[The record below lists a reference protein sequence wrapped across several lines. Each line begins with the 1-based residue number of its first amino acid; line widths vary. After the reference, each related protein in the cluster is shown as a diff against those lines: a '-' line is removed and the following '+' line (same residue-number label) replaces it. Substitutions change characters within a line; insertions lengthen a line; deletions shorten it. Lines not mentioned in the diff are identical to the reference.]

1 MIDPSS
7 SVSEPTDAPGS
18 ARGALVSGAP
28 PEEQSALTIAVKRH
42 LALGW
47 FALGLATVLG
57 LALETLHAFKIGAY
71 LDVEN
76 STRRLLFTLAH
87 AHLGALGLVQFAY
100 VTTLRA
106 LGQVP
111 PASSPLF
118 TLALALIPAGFLF
131 AGFGAEGGDPSAA
144 VLLVPVGAV
153 CLLVA
158 IVRVLALLR
167 RTD

>member
-1 MIDPSS
+1 M
-7 SVSEPTDAPGS
+7 
-18 ARGALVSGAP
+18 
-28 PEEQSALTIAVKRH
+28 
-42 LALGW
+42 
-47 FALGLATVLG
+47 LG

-106 LGQVP
+106 LGQAP

-118 TLALALIPAGFLF
+118 TLALVLIPAGFLF

-144 VLLVPVGAV
+144 VLLAPVGAV

-158 IVRVLALLR
+158 IARILVALR